1 MVEHGA
7 WSVERAA
14 DLWELRAR
22 ASEWERSQH
31 EHDPTIS
38 TLELGTKEQGRRERR
53 PHGQVELR
61 PATGHRSFTSPKYG
75 TTFLLCLVAGPSELL
90 STVR

>member
-38 TLELGTKEQGRRERR
+38 TLELGTKEQGRKRETAKSNCA
-53 PHGQVELR
+53 PLR
-61 PATGHRSFTSPKYG
+61 ATGH
-75 TTFLLCLVAGPSELL
+75 LLPPNTEPLFYFVLWQALPNCSLQ
-90 STVR
+90 